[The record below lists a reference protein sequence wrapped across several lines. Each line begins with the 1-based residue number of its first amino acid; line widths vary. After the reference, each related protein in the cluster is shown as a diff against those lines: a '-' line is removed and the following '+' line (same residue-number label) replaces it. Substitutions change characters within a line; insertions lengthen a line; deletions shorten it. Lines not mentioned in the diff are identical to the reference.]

1 MAPYFITFGLSTICC
16 AFGEYFIHRKK
27 ERTAQV
33 FFLLAVL
40 IAAILA
46 GVRDLSIGTD
56 IWTYGEWSFRAA
68 RKNDNLFSYIQSQTD
83 LELLYNILVWV
94 VARFTSDSHWL
105 YFITGFIT
113 YYFVMKGIHNYK
125 KQISITIGW
134 MTFLFLYY
142 GDTFNTMRQFL
153 SVAIAFWG
161 LKFALNGKFKKYIAV
176 TIVAILFHNTA
187 LLSFLGVAIV
197 FFLKKKDTLFRKI
210 AVVASAVIV
219 AIIYSN
225 ILEILI
231 KMGIISDRF
240 ARYYSNTFVLSLN
253 PILLRLPFL
262 VIIAVWY
269 QKYRFGERKYIKK
282 WESNIEADI
291 IIMFLIIDILT
302 SAMRGTLSTLYRV
315 AFLFGIYRTIAYSR
329 ICVVL
334 RKNNRLLVTALLLVY
349 LLVLWIY
356 QNVLQGNNEIYP
368 FTSEILGIY

>member
-161 LKFALNGKFKKYIAV
+161 LKFSLNGKFKKYIAV